1 MLFDSPAVKLLKAYY
16 AEIDSDHSSK
26 SKKPA
31 DSAAGRAI
39 LEADARTQI
48 AVLRASLTSSP
59 RYYYTYYTLL
69 IQLCKRTLPYTNK
82 DIQDILRGLASVQ
95 NMYLHPVQALL
106 RSLARPLADPDTLVA
121 CLPDLE
127 RLHTAASAWRE
138 SLEKRKF
145 LKLLDDIRAGQPDDP
160 LPIRPDMWGSYVL
173 TLLNKM
179 DDELYAR
186 WLTLLT
192 HCGTASSSNPTTK
205 WLARAHTLVEKVGR
219 ENFYRL
225 ANAWIGAFPRK
236 PGVKLDEDNA
246 SLIKGL
252 AWCCFDAQDASL
264 ANTLGDVA
272 IEGYR
277 KVPGA
282 GPRSAKVAGACV
294 YALKSMPGLY
304 GVAQLERVR
313 MHVKQ
318 ASYLSVLEKALNEA
332 ARNNGMTREELEELT
347 IPTFDLEQ
355 GHLSLSIGPAS
366 VEIQVVG
373 ANAQVHWFNEAG
385 SPYKSVPAALK
396 RDHKDEI
403 KDLKKLSDD
412 IAHMLIAQR
421 DRLER
426 LPLTERH
433 WQLSAWRERYLN
445 HPLVGNIARRLIWHF
460 ADGERNLAGC
470 WLDGRLVD
478 QNDSELAL
486 SEATVVTAWHPALES
501 AGDVL
506 AWRNWLE
513 RHEITQPFKQAH
525 REIYLLTDAERET
538 NTYSN
543 RFAAH
548 ILRQHQFNALAAARG
563 WQNTLRL
570 MVDASYP
577 PTSLTLPHWNLRAEF
592 WIEGV
597 GEEYGVDT
605 NSSGT
610 YLYIATDQVR
620 FYTLDWPKHYA
631 HAYGGGYM
639 SWPQQHAESALPLTQ
654 IPPIVFSEVMRDVD
668 LFVGVASV
676 GNDPMWQ
683 DGGPNGA
690 YRDYWQSY
698 GFGELSTSAET
709 RKQLLARLIPRLA
722 IADRSTLSGRYL
734 VVRGDLRTYKIH
746 LTSGNVLME
755 PNDQYLCIVPK
766 QSQAAPE
773 SSQIFL
779 PFEGDTML
787 AIILSKAFLLADDTH
802 IKDPSIISQIQSAQ
816 HSNVT

>member
-16 AEIDSDHSSK
+16 AEIDSDYNSRL
-26 SKKPA
+26 KKPA
-31 DSAAGRAI
+31 ESVAGRAI
-39 LEADARTQI
+39 LESDARTQI
-48 AVLRASLTSSP
+48 AVLRASLVNTP
-59 RYYYTYYTLL
+59 RHYYTYYTLL
-69 IQLCKRTLPYTNK
+69 VQLCKRTLPYTHK
-82 DIQDILRGLASVQ
+82 DIQDILRGLAGVQ

-106 RSLARPLADPDTLVA
+106 RSLARPLADPDTLAA

-127 RLHTAASAWRE
+127 RLRTTANSWHESA
-138 SLEKRKF
+138 EKRKF

-160 LPIRPDMWGSYVL
+160 LPIRPDAWGNHVL
-173 TLLNKM
+173 ALLNEM
-179 DDELYAR
+179 DDGLR
-186 WLTLLT
+186 TPWLSLLT
-192 HCGTASSSNPTTK
+192 HCSTASSSNPTTR
-205 WLARAHTLVEKVGR
+205 WLARAYTLVEKVGR

-225 ANAWIGAFPRK
+225 ANAWIAAFPRK
-236 PGVKLDEDNA
+236 PEIKLDEDNTT
-246 SLIKGL
+246 LLKGL

-277 KVPGA
+277 KVPGV
-282 GPRSAKVAGACV
+282 GPRSAKVASACV

-313 MHVKQ
+313 LNVKQ
-318 ASYLSVLEKALNEA
+318 ASYRDVLEKALDEA

-355 GHLSLSIGPAS
+355 GCLLVSIGSANA
-366 VEIQVVG
+366 EIQVVG
-373 ANAQVHWFNEAG
+373 ANVQIHWFNEAG

-396 RDHKDEI
+396 RDYKDEI
-403 KDLKKLSDD
+403 KDLKKLTDD
-412 IAHMLIAQR
+412 IAHMLTAQR

-426 LPLTERH
+426 LPLTERR
-433 WQLSAWRERYLN
+433 WQLAAWRERYLN
-445 HPLVGNIARRLIWHF
+445 HPLVGDIARRLIWHF
-460 ADGERNLAGC
+460 VDGERTLAGC

-478 QNDSELAL
+478 VNDSELEL
-486 SEATVVTAWHPALES
+486 SEATTVTAWHPALES

-525 REIYLLTDAERET
+525 REVYLLTDAERKT
-538 NTYSN
+538 NVYSN

-577 PTSLTLPHWNLRAEF
+577 PASLTLPHWNLRAEF
-592 WIEGV
+592 WIEGA

-605 NSSGT
+605 NTTGT
-610 YLYIATDQVR
+610 YLYVATDQVR
-620 FYTLDWPKHYA
+620 FYTLDRPKNYA

-639 SWPQQHAESALPLTQ
+639 SWQQRHAESSLPLTQ
-654 IPPIVFSEVMRDVD
+654 IPPIVFSEVMRDID

-676 GNDPMWQ
+676 GNDPTWQ
-683 DGGPNGA
+683 DGGPTGA

-698 GFGELSTSAET
+698 SFGELSTSAEM
-709 RKQLLARLIPRLA
+709 RKQLLARLLPRLA
-722 IADRSTLSGRYL
+722 IADRCTLSGRFL

-746 LTSGNVLME
+746 LSSGNILME

-766 QSQAAPE
+766 QSTGE
-773 SSQIFL
+773 SAGQLFL

-787 AIILSKAFLLADDTH
+787 AIILSKAFLLADDIH
-802 IKDPSIISQIQSAQ
+802 IKDPTITSQIQFAQ
-816 HSNVT
+816 